1 VLFEGM
7 RQDGNALPHFSYG
20 VPVASGLEFPARP
33 TVFFREFEHGYRIE
47 AQATHAGEALAQE
60 RGDAAPH
67 QSEDAR
73 IQSTQPVRIVAISI
87 EVAEAFR

>member
-1 VLFEGM
+1 MLDKHS
-7 RQDGNALPHFSYG
+7 R
-20 VPVASGLEFPARP
+20 R
-33 TVFFREFEHGYRIE
+33 
-47 AQATHAGEALAQE
+47 E

-73 IQSTQPVRIVAISI
+73 IQITQPVRIVAISI